1 MAYPEPILRL
11 SGVSKRFARVQALD
25 EVSFDVLPGE
35 IHALVGE
42 NGAGKSTLIKIL
54 AGNLGADEGTITL
67 KGRDF
72 APRDPSQARAAGVA
86 VIYQELTVIPYLSV
100 AENIFLGALPTTVIG
115 IVDRQRLHHDAGEI
129 LDHLGMGIDP
139 AQPAGELPIGLQQMI
154 EIAKSLA
161 SRADLLI
168 MDEPS
173 SSLSGREAQRLWQV
187 VAELR
192 SSGKTV
198 IFVSHKL
205 DEVFAIAD
213 RVTVLRDGRKIATR
227 LLADITPDQLVAMMV
242 GYELRYEKTVH
253 PATFGRDILTVEG
266 LERRGRFSGISFS
279 VRAGEI
285 VGFAG
290 LIGAGRTEVMKG
302 IFGADPVDAG
312 RVTVEGKELSLGNP
326 RRAIRAGIA
335 YLPENRKEQALFL
348 RMSLL
353 ENLALPASR
362 TLWLGILDHAA
373 ESRRAADFV
382 RRLRIVASS
391 IGEEVNQLSG
401 GNQQKVVLA
410 RWLAMEPKVLI
421 VDEPTRGIDIGA
433 KAEIH
438 DLLRS
443 LARQGLAIT
452 VVSSELPEILSLSNR
467 ILVMRGGRIV
477 ANLAAERASEEIV
490 GGFAV
495 GLPSA
500 GPANVGH

>member
-1 MAYPEPILRL
+1 MAGPEPILSL
-11 SGVSKRFARVQALD
+11 SGVSKRFARVHAL
-25 EVSFDVLPGE
+25 EAVSFDVLPGE

-54 AGNLGADEGTITL
+54 GGNLGADEGTITL

-72 APRDPSQARAAGVA
+72 APRDPSQARAAGIA

-100 AENIFLGALPTTVIG
+100 AENIFLGALPANAIG
-115 IVDRQRLHHDAGEI
+115 IVDRQRLHRDAREL
-129 LDHLGMGIDP
+129 LDHLGMDIDP
-139 AQPAGELPIGLQQMI
+139 AKPAGELAIGLQQMI

-161 SRADLLI
+161 ARADLLI
-168 MDEPS
+168 MDEPT
-173 SSLSGREAQRLWQV
+173 SSLSHREGERLWEV

-192 SSGKTV
+192 NSGKTV

-205 DEVFAIAD
+205 DEVFAIAN
-213 RVTVLRDGRKIATR
+213 RVTVLRDGRKIATQ
-227 LLADITPDQLVAMMV
+227 LLADITPDQLVTMMV
-242 GYELRYEKTVH
+242 GHELHYEKAVH
-253 PATFGRDILTVEG
+253 AAAPGPDILTVEG

-290 LIGAGRTEVMKG
+290 LVGAGRTEVMRA
-302 IFGADPVDAG
+302 IFGADPADAG
-312 RVTVEGKELSLGNP
+312 RVTVEGKELALGNP

-353 ENLALPASR
+353 ENLALPASQ
-362 TLWLGILDHAA
+362 TLSLGILDQAA

-382 RRLRIVASS
+382 KRLRIVAAS
-391 IGEEVNQLSG
+391 IGEEVIQLSG

-410 RWLAMEPKVLI
+410 RWLAMQPKVLI
-421 VDEPTRGIDIGA
+421 ADEPTRGIDVGA

-443 LARQGLAIT
+443 LARQGMAII

-477 ANLAAERASEEIV
+477 ASLATEQASEEIV
-490 GGFAV
+490 GGLAV
-495 GLPSA
+495 GLSSPE
-500 GPANVGH
+500 PANVGH